1 VSHKRHNQKDSKR
14 NHANLDLALPLQCVA
29 IIISQTRW
37 TTAMD
42 ILGQAIITHITQA
55 HANLQVH
62 LAMIRAVQAI
72 HQVVAAT
79 KLTQPKLC

>member
-1 VSHKRHNQKDSKR
+1 M
-14 NHANLDLALPLQCVA
+14 
-29 IIISQTRW
+29 W
-37 TTAMD
+37 TTLVA
-42 ILGQAIITHITQA
+42 THITQA
-55 HANLQVH
+55 HANIQVH